1 MDHTQT
7 AVERQDRL
15 GAPFGHG
22 YNACMN
28 DLVRTPIVAGAFYPA
43 QADRLRDLIEGF
55 VPREIRPANALQ
67 EPFGLVVPHAGY
79 VYSGRVAA
87 LGFAEVARHG
97 VPDTVIILGAS
108 HTGIG
113 PRVALAPHQAWE
125 TPLGTS
131 PVDGDI
137 VRRLQAAGIQTA
149 EAPFARE
156 HSIEVQVPFVQHLW
170 GTDCPIVPMCVV
182 PGPRAEIDAVA
193 VALADA
199 LEGRH
204 ALTVASSD
212 FTHYQPHAVAEAAD
226 REAIDRI
233 LALDAPGFRELCR
246 SKQLSICGTGAIEI
260 LITTAQQLRLSAARL
275 VTYATSGEITGDN
288 SSVVG
293 YASILFSKESHG

>member
-1 MDHTQT
+1 
-7 AVERQDRL
+7 
-15 GAPFGHG
+15 
-22 YNACMN
+22 MN
-28 DLVRTPIVAGAFYPA
+28 DRIRTPIVAGAFYPA
-43 QADRLRDLIEGF
+43 QTDRLRDVIDGF
-55 VPREIRPANALQ
+55 LPLEPRPTDALH

-97 VPDTVIILGAS
+97 VPDAVVILGAS

-125 TPLGTS
+125 TPLGAS

-137 VRRLQAAGIQTA
+137 ARRLQAGGIQTA
-149 EAPFARE
+149 EAPFGRE

-170 GTDCPIVPMCVV
+170 GIDCPIVPICVV
-182 PGPRAEIDAVA
+182 PGPRVEIDAVA
-193 VALADA
+193 AALVDA

-204 ALTVASSD
+204 ALIVASSD

-260 LITTAQQLRLSAARL
+260 LMTTAQQLRLSAGRL

-288 SSVVG
+288 RSVVG
-293 YASILFSKESHG
+293 YASILFSKESYG